1 MDSGNLVTFLVS
13 AMATGALV
21 LGLALA
27 RRDRPTGRIDGPIV
41 PLRNYEGAM
50 EDYADLLAHDVELAG
65 LLRQHAPSISVPPL
79 PKRRTGQ
86 VENHPLAKHLREYR
100 AMLYGSLSEEEI
112 RNAAFD
118 LSLDLNG
125 LLTRGMMLR
134 KLLEYLEER
143 GQEAGLLAWL
153 AKHRPDITLE

>member
-1 MDSGNLVTFLVS
+1 MDVVTFLVS

-27 RRDRPTGRIDGPIV
+27 RQNRVIARGHDAPYV

-65 LLRQHAPSISVPPL
+65 LLRQHAPHVPVRPL
-79 PKRRTGQ
+79 PSRRTGHAEARPSRQ
-86 VENHPLAKHLREYR
+86 QLREYR
-100 AMLYGSLSEEEI
+100 ALLYDSLSEEEL

-125 LLTRGMMLR
+125 SLTRGMMLR

-143 GQEAGLLAWL
+143 GQEAGLIAWL
-153 AKHRPDITLE
+153 AKHRPDIKLE